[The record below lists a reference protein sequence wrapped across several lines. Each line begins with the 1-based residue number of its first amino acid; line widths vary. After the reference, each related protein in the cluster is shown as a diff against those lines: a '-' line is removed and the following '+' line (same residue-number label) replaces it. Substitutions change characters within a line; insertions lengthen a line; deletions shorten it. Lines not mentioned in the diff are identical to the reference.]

1 MLQSS
6 LDLFRS
12 SILSTSVSS
21 KFYKFMLQI
30 NKKFIPRTLVNRA
43 QDCCEKHNVNFVKY
57 LFYDD
62 YRVKCKKHVNSSIPL
77 GIDGLV
83 DSVRHLISGNY
94 TYDHKCI
101 LNSLL
106 KSF

>member
-1 MLQSS
+1 
-6 LDLFRS
+6 
-12 SILSTSVSS
+12 
-21 KFYKFMLQI
+21 MLQI

-62 YRVKCKKHVNSSIPL
+62 YGVKCKNSSIPL
-77 GIDGLV
+77 SIDGLV
-83 DSVRHLISGNY
+83 DSVRLLISSNY
-94 TYDHKCI
+94 TYDRKCI
-101 LNSLL
+101 LNNLL

>member
-1 MLQSS
+1 
-6 LDLFRS
+6 
-12 SILSTSVSS
+12 
-21 KFYKFMLQI
+21 MLQI
-30 NKKFIPRTLVNRA
+30 TKKFIPRTLVNRA
-43 QDCCEKHNVNFVKY
+43 QDCLVNRAQDCCEKHSVNFVKY

-62 YRVKCKKHVNSSIPL
+62 YRVKCQKHMNSSIPL

-83 DSVRHLISGNY
+83 DSVRHLISSSY

-106 KSF
+106 KSC